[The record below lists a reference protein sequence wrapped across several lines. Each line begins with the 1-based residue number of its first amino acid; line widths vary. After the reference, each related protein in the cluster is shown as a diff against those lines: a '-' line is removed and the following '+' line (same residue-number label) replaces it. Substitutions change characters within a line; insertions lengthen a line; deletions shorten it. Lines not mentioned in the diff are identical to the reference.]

1 VDIDALLPADLQY
14 KEMIFFT
21 PEEIARMK
29 PGAVNSAQDRLVSI
43 LNNVKAK
50 AGG

>member
-1 VDIDALLPADLQY
+1 MLPADLQY

-21 PEEIARMK
+21 PEEVSRMK
-29 PGAVNSAQDRLVSI
+29 AGVVNSAQDRLVEI
-43 LNNVKAK
+43 YNNVKAK